1 MKLYEHISLTKI
13 SYILPTKYENTIDYN
28 IKYPDWNMESVI
40 AKTGVQ
46 KRFIA
51 DEEETAVDLA
61 EKVGAKFFKEYN
73 ISPDQIDSLIFVTQS
88 PDYVLPTSA
97 CIIQDR
103 LGLPNNILAFDLNLG
118 CSGFV
123 NALAV
128 GISLI
133 ESSMLKN
140 CLIICAETYNKYIED
155 DNRTTRSLFSDA
167 AAICLVEKNLVTK
180 CTVGPI
186 KFGVDGS
193 GADNLIVKGSGA
205 RELKLERK
213 KSLFMDGSKV
223 FMFTMREIP
232 IFVNNLLE
240 EADLSI
246 DKIDL
251 FIFHQASK
259 LVLDTI
265 MKKLGI
271 NKDKIFSN
279 IDFIGNTV
287 SCSIPIALYDAIKE
301 KKIKKGM
308 NIMLVGFGVGYS
320 WGGMIIKW
328 DDSL

>member
-1 MKLYEHISLTKI
+1 MKLYEHISLNKI

-155 DNRTTRSLFSDA
+155 DNRTTRSLFFFF

-180 CTVGPI
+180 CTVG
-186 KFGVDGS
+186 
-193 GADNLIVKGSGA
+193 
-205 RELKLERK
+205 
-213 KSLFMDGSKV
+213 
-223 FMFTMREIP
+223 MFTMREIP